1 MTMKESSVSRSWRSA
16 LICFGVA
23 GAAAFCRVEAQPGLG
38 QVPARIDARDLES
51 FFDGRGTSALRRPT
65 SAHAVLGLYPT
76 AWSSPN
82 EGQSVPSQALSA
94 DAIRSVQVS
103 PPLMPSRESNQD
115 ARRLELG
122 GPFTL
127 GSGLVSILGTFS
139 RARVEGHWFHGR
151 KGRQVEFEAHPRGKG
166 SLLAPIAVSIWW
178 GGAAPNNANDLNL
191 WQVMRRQIRGASS
204 PGEIRTDGL
213 GSGEHHMRFNLPE
226 DGAYLIVLQTT
237 DAFSENNGEYSLA
250 VSYRDPT
257 AYSSAPVRVRGNASI
272 AKTGGWRDRPL
283 SAEGAELSIGR
294 VKVAVG
300 GDGAFE
306 IPAIMPNIYTV
317 VMRHRGVTSSFEAY
331 IAERPAEQRLDLNI
345 RVP

>member
-16 LICFGVA
+16 LICWGVA
-23 GAAAFCRVEAQPGLG
+23 GAAAFGRVEAQPGLG

-51 FFDGRGTSALRRPT
+51 FFDDRETSALRSPT
-65 SAHAVLGLYPT
+65 SALAVLGLYP
-76 AWSSPN
+76 ASP
-82 EGQSVPSQALSA
+82 ALSA
-94 DAIRSVQVS
+94 DAIRGVQVS
-103 PPLMPSRESNQD
+103 PLLMPSGESNQD

-237 DAFSENNGEYSLA
+237 DAFSENNGEYSLSA
-250 VSYRDPT
+250 SYRDPA